1 MREQTWCS
9 LPLLGQL
16 IQASGME
23 KSMKLYKHLGTAAG
37 IIPMLIYVIMGLWL
51 DSFLIWVRLGITA
64 LIVLGLLVS
73 GNYFWIWM
81 AIVCEGG
88 LVGTGLFIR
97 RKWRAE

>member
-1 MREQTWCS
+1 
-9 LPLLGQL
+9 
-16 IQASGME
+16 
-23 KSMKLYKHLGTAAG
+23 
-37 IIPMLIYVIMGLWL
+37 MGLWL